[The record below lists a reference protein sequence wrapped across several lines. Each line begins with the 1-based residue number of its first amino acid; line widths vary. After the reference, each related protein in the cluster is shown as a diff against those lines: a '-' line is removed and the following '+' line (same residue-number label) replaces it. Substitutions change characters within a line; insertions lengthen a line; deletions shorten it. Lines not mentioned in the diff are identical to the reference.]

1 MHFVAAVSELK
12 EHFCEKGERCVISM
26 ETGLLGEPEGSES
39 GGEAVTAAAGTCKT
53 KPAALFLPP
62 LCFFLSK
69 PDFYFVKTQIPY
81 FASFFFPVSPAG
93 VYSVSVWLWLVLT
106 TDLVLSCIS

>member
-62 LCFFLSK
+62 LFFCPNQTFILLRPKSLILHPSFFLCPLQVFIVCQSGSGL
-69 PDFYFVKTQIPY
+69 F
-81 FASFFFPVSPAG
+81 
-93 VYSVSVWLWLVLT
+93 
-106 TDLVLSCIS
+106 